1 MVVLAGGLVNG
12 LEEGYGY
19 GAGAYM
25 GADGGA
31 DGVNGQFA
39 LGVASPQCRAV
50 LDILLEHRIRKARI
64 AERLGHVIIKY
75 TYEGGSS
82 NILRSAF
89 SPLSFIF

>member
-1 MVVLAGGLVNG
+1 MAGRLVGG
-12 LEEGYGY
+12 LEEGYGD
-19 GAGAYM
+19 GAGAYV

-64 AERLGHVIIKY
+64 AQRQRHGKVD
-75 TYEGGSS
+75 
-82 NILRSAF
+82 AA
-89 SPLSFIF
+89 